1 MERKSFI
8 ATAIATLFSPVLSFA
23 SDGAILYDVSNNVQM
38 TLTPSFSTSIWSDQ
52 TVEGDKG
59 FEKINPTLCYELEA
73 GVEGAITS
81 KSLGPD
87 YKLLFGA
94 TTKISDDSG
103 LLFKLHE
110 KDFTDPSTAKVDFKE
125 VYVGIGSLY
134 GNIKYG
140 QLNKNPDASIV
151 DLFGEAAV
159 YGRFDDNLSRIVRY
173 ESPDIKGV
181 TFTLSKGK
189 TQRTRG
195 FKNIAE
201 GNGTAKYSAEELYLG
216 DKDAEDYNLDFY
228 AATANYQLGDFALK
242 YAGSFTKNG
251 ITADSSDSIKEKNA
265 FSHRFEGSYT
275 KNDLSVGLGYQ
286 YAQTNTGWGTELDWH
301 TGISKNADGAP
312 TFDGPEAAQGF
323 FDKKT
328 YKTHELIASTSYTI
342 GKFVPTA
349 VFAYGLSGKAKED
362 DTNSQAF
369 PAYFQSTVGVNY
381 NFSEQTAASFLI
393 TKFNRIDD
401 KDGPELTDAKHFLVG
416 ISHTF

>member
-1 MERKSFI
+1 MKRKSFI
-8 ATAIATLFSPVLSFA
+8 ATALATLFSPALSFA
-23 SDGAILYDVSNNVQM
+23 SDGAILYDLSNNVQM
-38 TLTPSFSTSIWSDQ
+38 TLTPSFSTFIGGDQ
-52 TVEGDKG
+52 TAEGDKG
-59 FEKINPTLCYELEA
+59 FEKINPTLYYELEVGA
-73 GVEGAITS
+73 EGAITS

-94 TTKISDDSG
+94 TTEISDESG

-110 KDFTDPSTAKVDFKE
+110 KDFTDPSTAKVDFEE

-140 QLNKNPDASIV
+140 QLDKNPDESIV

-195 FKNIAE
+195 FKNIAT
-201 GNGTAKYSAEELYLG
+201 GYSAEELYLG
-216 DKDAEDYNLDFY
+216 EKDAEDYNLDFY

-242 YAGSFTKNG
+242 YAGSFTKDG
-251 ITADSSDSIKEKNA
+251 ITADSSDSIKENNA

-275 KNDLSVGLGYQ
+275 KNDLFVGLGYQ

-301 TGISKNADGAP
+301 TDIAKNADGTP
-312 TFDGPEAAQGF
+312 TFTDTGTAQGF
-323 FDKKT
+323 FEKKI

-349 VFAYGLSGKAKED
+349 VFAYGLSGKKAPD
-362 DTNSQAF
+362 DDNSQAF
-369 PAYFQSTVGVNY
+369 PAYFQATVGVNY
-381 NFSEQTAASFLI
+381 NFSEQTAASFLV
-393 TKFNRIDD
+393 TQFNRIDD
-401 KDGPELTDAKHFLVG
+401 GAELTDAKHILFG